1 MTSAVDQAKVSIGR
15 SPLTHRRRTSPQ
27 PAQNGAAVPTA
38 SRSAHHITGPQRR
51 GGRARH
57 SGSGTTINLPERR
70 EHGVIGG
77 LEVLPFG
84 VLVFVSF
91 GLVIANAW
99 AVVDAKLA
107 VESAAREAGRAYVEA
122 HDPGAAPGEA
132 TAAALAATEAAGRD
146 PTRLILTAEG
156 GAYQRCAV
164 VEHAARYR
172 VPALTIPF
180 IGSFGSGITVTGTHR
195 SVVDPYASGVGRRNL
210 CGF

>member
-1 MTSAVDQAKVSIGR
+1 M
-15 SPLTHRRRTSPQ
+15 
-27 PAQNGAAVPTA
+27 
-38 SRSAHHITGPQRR
+38 
-51 GGRARH
+51 
-57 SGSGTTINLPERR
+57 
-70 EHGVIGG
+70 IGG